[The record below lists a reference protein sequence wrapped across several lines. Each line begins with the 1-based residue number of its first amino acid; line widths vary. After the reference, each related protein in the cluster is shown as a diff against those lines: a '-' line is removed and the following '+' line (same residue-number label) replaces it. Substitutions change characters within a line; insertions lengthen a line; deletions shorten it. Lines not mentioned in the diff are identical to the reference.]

1 MKLTFNITYHTN
13 WGESVFIVG
22 SHPKLGD
29 GNEDKALKMDLEH
42 RQKRLLDYLQVAE
55 IAARQVV
62 GDEGYLCRERLYFV
76 ALGAGEFKH
85 IGVFLVWHYR

>member
-29 GNEDKALKMDLEH
+29 GNEDKALKMDL
-42 RQKRLLDYLQVAE
+42 KDSM
-55 IAARQVV
+55 
-62 GDEGYLCRERLYFV
+62 
-76 ALGAGEFKH
+76 
-85 IGVFLVWHYR
+85 